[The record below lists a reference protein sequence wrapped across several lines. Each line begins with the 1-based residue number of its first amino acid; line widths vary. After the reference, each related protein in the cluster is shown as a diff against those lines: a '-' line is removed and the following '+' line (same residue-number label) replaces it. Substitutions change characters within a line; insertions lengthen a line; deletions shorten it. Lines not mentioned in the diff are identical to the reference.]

1 MTAILPTI
9 AALLL
14 GVALLLLGSGL
25 QGTLLGIR
33 GAIELFSPLAIGVIM
48 TAYYVG
54 FAAGCMFGA
63 RLIERV
69 GHIRAFAAFA
79 SVASATAVIFPLAL
93 DPISWM
99 VLRIITGYCFAGL
112 YMVIESWL
120 NERIPNAYRG
130 RLLAVY
136 MIVNLSAMAG
146 AQQLLNLAD
155 PAGFVLFVVSSVLVS
170 IALVSVALTTTTV
183 PAPVPTNRLR
193 LSEIYAISPLGVVGA
208 LCIGMQN
215 GAMWGLVPLVA
226 IQSGLSTA
234 QIATLMSVIVLGGVV
249 LQWPVGRLSDFLDR
263 RHVTIGASLVLSS
276 VALALYFV
284 SPFDQMVVLV
294 LGFVFGGMSLVV
306 YPLCAAHINDRIEH
320 ENLIQ
325 ASAALLLV
333 FGVGAAIGPLLGG
346 LIMQGFGPSALYL
359 YMGIVSF
366 LLVGFGIYRLT
377 ERSATPE
384 SEQVAFEPVG
394 PAPTSPV
401 LDPRVDPEDIE
412 SGEYGPEYSNS

>member
-1 MTAILPTI
+1 MTAVLPSI

-33 GAIELFSPLAIGVIM
+33 GAIELFSPLAIGLIM
-48 TAYYVG
+48 TAYYLG

-79 SVASATAVIFPLAL
+79 SIASAAAIIFPLAL
-93 DPISWM
+93 DPISWG
-99 VLRIITGYCFAGL
+99 VLRAITGCCFAGL

-136 MIVNLSAMAG
+136 MIVSLSAMAA
-146 AQQLLNLAD
+146 AQQLLNLAN
-155 PAGFVLFVVSSVLVS
+155 PASFVLFVVSSVLVS
-170 IALVSVALTTTTV
+170 IALVPVALTTTTV
-183 PAPVPTNRLR
+183 PAPVPTGRMS

-208 LCIGMQN
+208 LCIGVVN
-215 GAMWGLVPLVA
+215 GAMWGLIPLA
-226 IQSGLSTA
+226 GIQSGLSTS
-234 QIATLMSVIVLGGVV
+234 QIATLMSVLVLGGVV
-249 LQWPVGRLSDFLDR
+249 FQWPTGRLSDLIDR
-263 RHVTIGASLVLSS
+263 RHVIIGASLVLAF
-276 VALALYFV
+276 VGLALFFV
-284 SPFDQMVVLV
+284 SPFDGIVLLV
-294 LGFVFGGMSLVV
+294 LGFVFGGMNLVV

-320 ENLIQ
+320 EDLIQ

-333 FGVGAAIGPLLGG
+333 FGVGAAVGPLLGG
-346 LIMQGFGPSALYL
+346 MIMQGFGPSALYL
-359 YMGIVSF
+359 FMSIVSF
-366 LLVGFGIYRLT
+366 LLVGFGVYRLT
-377 ERSATPE
+377 VRSATPE

-401 LDPRVDPEDIE
+401 LDPRVDPEALE
-412 SGEYGPEYSNS
+412 SGEHGP

>member
-1 MTAILPTI
+1 MTAILPSI

-33 GAIELFSPLAIGVIM
+33 GSIEAFSPLLIGVIM

-54 FAAGCMFGA
+54 FAAGCVFGA

-79 SVASATAVIFPLAL
+79 SVASAIAVIFPLAL
-93 DPISWM
+93 DPVSWIL
-99 VLRIITGYCFAGL
+99 LRAVTGYCFAGL

-120 NERIPNAYRG
+120 NERIPNAHRG

-136 MIVNLSAMAG
+136 MIVNLSAIAG

-155 PAGFVLFVVSSVLVS
+155 PGGYALFILSSVLVS
-170 IALVSVALTTTTV
+170 VALVPVALTTTTA
-183 PAPVPTNRLR
+183 PSPVPTDRMR
-193 LSEIYAISPLGVVGA
+193 FSEIYAISPLGVVGA
-208 LCIGMQN
+208 LGIGLAN
-215 GAMWGLVPLVA
+215 GAMWGLIPLA
-226 IQSGLSTA
+226 SIQSGLSTA
-234 QIATLMSVIVLGGVV
+234 QIATLMSVIVLGGMVF
-249 LQWPVGRLSDFLDR
+249 QWPVGRLSDLVDR
-263 RHVTIGASLVLSS
+263 RHVIIGASLVMALSS
-276 VALALYFV
+276 LALFFV
-284 SPFDQMVVLV
+284 SPLDQSTTLA
-294 LGFVFGGMSLVV
+294 LGFVLGGMNLVV

-320 ENLIQ
+320 EDLIQ

-333 FGVGAAIGPLLGG
+333 FGIGAAAGPLLGG
-346 LIMQGFGPSALYL
+346 LVMESLGPLALYL
-359 YMGIVSF
+359 YIAVVSF
-366 LLVGFGIYRLT
+366 LLVGFGAYRLT
-377 ERSATPE
+377 VRRATPE

-401 LDPRVDPEDIE
+401 LDPRIDPDDIE
-412 SGEYGPEYSNS
+412 WADHGPDPANP

>member
-170 IALVSVALTTTTV
+170 IALVPVALTTTTV

>member
-1 MTAILPTI
+1 
-9 AALLL
+9 
-14 GVALLLLGSGL
+14 
-25 QGTLLGIR
+25 
-33 GAIELFSPLAIGVIM
+33 
-48 TAYYVG
+48 
-54 FAAGCMFGA
+54 
-63 RLIERV
+63 
-69 GHIRAFAAFA
+69 
-79 SVASATAVIFPLAL
+79 
-93 DPISWM
+93 
-99 VLRIITGYCFAGL
+99 
-112 YMVIESWL
+112 
-120 NERIPNAYRG
+120 
-130 RLLAVY
+130 
-136 MIVNLSAMAG
+136 
-146 AQQLLNLAD
+146 
-155 PAGFVLFVVSSVLVS
+155 
-170 IALVSVALTTTTV
+170 
-183 PAPVPTNRLR
+183 LR